1 MLPAG
6 RGGHGWRGGIGDT
19 LPKLK
24 KLLSTCPDN
33 FYRPCKLEELRLV
46 DNQDP
51 TNTQIV
57 EALGLQR
64 MSRVYPGTS
73 LRHYVEHL
81 RCRTF

>member
-1 MLPAG
+1 M
-6 RGGHGWRGGIGDT
+6 GGGGGIGDT

-33 FYRPCKLEELRLV
+33 FYRPLKLEELRLV

-64 MSRVYPGTS
+64 MSRVYPDAS

-81 RCRTF
+81 RCRT